1 MPQSRKK
8 ERIVNLL
15 SAYEPDYSRITAK
28 LSEKD
33 IPILNELVMQGPV
46 DVAARAIICLGWLS
60 SEKGIPAIEFAAK
73 SDNPILRLT
82 AAHSLGN
89 LSNKPG
95 AWDLICGLLDDNDIG
110 VRKFALKSIG
120 HSKIPHLKEKVVQVS
135 LSDPNEHIRKL
146 AEHVLEKLDA
156 PNTPGSH

>member
-1 MPQSRKK
+1 LNTIGHDIYFSFLKD
-8 ERIVNLL
+8 NN
-15 SAYEPDYSRITAK
+15 SALQY
-28 LSEKD
+28 
-33 IPILNELVMQGPV
+33 
-46 DVAARAIICLGWLS
+46 
-60 SEKGIPAIEFAAK
+60 
-73 SDNPILRLT
+73 
-82 AAHSLGN
+82 

-95 AWDLICGLLDDNDIG
+95 ALDLICGLLDDNDIG

-146 AEHVLEKLDA
+146 AEHVLEKLEA